1 MDWNRVEGNW
11 KQVKGKVKEQWG
23 KLTDDDLDVIEGRRD
38 QLEGD
43 SLDPRELVLYQPDQY
58 AELPYVPYEDAATIG
73 WVVTRSLASG
83 ALVHVP
89 AVAVLMGYTP
99 SHNMTDPVPASMG
112 DNPGVATG
120 VASGTVMMN
129 TRPVTA
135 AFTVLVNG
143 APLTRLTTVN
153 IQNSTNCPGGRI
165 APSQVQVIVLAP

>member
-1 MDWNRVEGNW
+1 MFASTQMGGMNLGFPDVC
-11 KQVKGKVKEQWG
+11 
-23 KLTDDDLDVIEGRRD
+23 LTPAPPAPAPVPI
-38 QLEGD
+38 
-43 SLDPRELVLYQPDQY
+43 
-58 AELPYVPYEDAATIG
+58 PYPNSSVGVMTA
-73 WVVTRSLASG
+73 
-83 ALVHVP
+83 P
-89 AVAVLMGYTP
+89 AVYNVLMGYTP